1 VEVENKKKRVIQKGG
16 VRKVK
21 KIYRPTSFLE
31 IKADKKERGVR
42 RPNFKEAIKANRNWG
57 GIEADSKK
65 SWELFQQSLSIYK
78 KKFPNNLT

>member
-42 RPNFKEAIKANRNWG
+42 RPNFKEAIKANRN
-57 GIEADSKK
+57 
-65 SWELFQQSLSIYK
+65 
-78 KKFPNNLT
+78 